1 MMLSRYLLGLDA
13 NSKISLGS
21 EITSGFP
28 ATSHQGGKRERGE
41 GKRGERGEGKR
52 GERREREREYPAPV
66 SGSYICWLLLH
77 HVG

>member
-1 MMLSRYLLGLDA
+1 MMLSYYLLGLAA

-28 ATSHQGGKRERGE
+28 ATSHQGGKRER
-41 GKRGERGEGKR
+41 ERGEGKG

-66 SGSYICWLLLH
+66 SGSYIC
-77 HVG
+77 